1 QGLGALSAADPETGR
16 SCAYTPGGRPAEA
29 APAATATPALDLAAA
44 QALLQAGQLEEAE
57 AAFAALG
64 GADRGEALHGLG
76 LVRFQ
81 HGDAGGALK
90 LLEAAEALAPTARL
104 SHNIALLLHRLGRR
118 AEAIERQR

>member
-1 QGLGALSAADPETGR
+1 EDRDIRRG
-16 SCAYTPGGRPAEA
+16 CAYNPSGRMPL
-29 APAATATPALDLAAA
+29 PTQAATPLDLAGA
-44 QALLQAGQLEEAE
+44 QKLLQAGRLDEAE

-64 GADRGEALHGLG
+64 GADRGDALHGLG

-81 HGDAGGALK
+81 RGDATGALK